1 MYRANQILLAAT
13 ALLLT
18 SSCGPGSQT
27 AGIEGTGAPSPVT
40 ATARI
45 TGFGSIFVNGVEFT
59 TTGAQ
64 IQIDDQPGTES
75 QLAIG
80 EVVTVQGTLNTSN
93 TTGTAALVTFR
104 GNVQGPVATVDVP
117 TDTFVAL
124 GQTVVVTATTV
135 FDPAIQPQQISG
147 IKTGDAYEVSGFPD
161 STGRIIASHVQIAA
175 AGSTLRVTGAMQGLN
190 TSTTVFQVNALT
202 VDYSAATVHGTLANG
217 SLVDVEGSSL
227 NGSGALSA
235 TTVTVLPPSAGAPGS
250 RGEVEGVI
258 TSFNSASD
266 FVVNGVH
273 VTTNANTLFQLNGI
287 TLGVNVRVDVE
298 GTYDSSGTTLVA
310 SSVEAGGT

>member
-1 MYRANQILLAAT
+1 MHRFTQILLAAT
-13 ALLLT
+13 TLLLT
-18 SSCGPGSQT
+18 SCGPGSQV

-40 ATARI
+40 ASGPV

-80 EVVTVQGTLNTSN
+80 EVVTVRGTLNANN
-93 TTGTAALVTFR
+93 TTGTATDVTFL
-104 GNVQGPVATVDVP
+104 GNVQGPVAQVDVP
-117 TDTFVAL
+117 TNTFVVL
-124 GQTVVVTATTV
+124 GQTVVVAATTL
-135 FDPAIQPQQISG
+135 FDPNIQPQQISG
-147 IKTGDAYEVSGFPD
+147 IKTGDPYEVSGFPD
-161 STGRIIASHVQIAA
+161 SSGRIIASHIRVAA
-175 AGSTLRVTGAMQGLN
+175 TGSALRVAGAMQGLN
-190 TSTTVFQVNALT
+190 TGTTVFQINALS

-217 SLVDVEGSSL
+217 SVVDVEGSSL
-227 NGSGALSA
+227 NASGALSA
-235 TTVTVLPPSAGAPGS
+235 TTVTVLPPPGGAPNS

-258 TSFNSASD
+258 TSFNSVSD
-266 FVVNGVH
+266 FVVNGIH

-298 GTYDSSGTTLVA
+298 GTFDSSGTLVA
-310 SSVEAGGT
+310 ASVEAGNT